1 MILLPRHDD
10 FRLLS
15 KVSVEEA
22 KETVDLWYSDRK
34 EVLTWQKKRKQE
46 ARDKQFVCTLLGR
59 ARRFPSMA
67 NVSTYQK
74 GHIERAAINTPVQVL
89 SFFLTQS
96 FMFSLFLS
104 SLISSSPLPV
114 VHPKEKETRKRF
126 WLILCSTY
134 IPYLHLELRQYQHQ
148 LLI

>member
-34 EVLTWQKKRKQE
+34 EVLTWQKEHKQE
-46 ARDKQFVCTLLGR
+46 ACDKHSVCTLLGR
-59 ARRFPSMA
+59 ARRFPSMV

-74 GHIERAAINTPVQVL
+74 GHIEQAAINTPVQVL

-96 FMFSLFLS
+96 FMFSLFIS

-114 VHPKEKETRKRF
+114 VHPKEIETRKK
-126 WLILCSTY
+126 ILAN
-134 IPYLHLELRQYQHQ
+134 PL
-148 LLI
+148 